1 MSRNLL
7 INTGNI
13 LSLDEAK
20 KKASQNT
27 RDELVDTLKII
38 LREEKNQG
46 DNIVF
51 MNGIGDTGIENTERA
66 ELKVTVKVFVSSPE
80 AESLKDALDKV
91 FEHLNTDTIE
101 SLVIAYTTKHDSED
115 ILMSLKSL
123 WRAVEEYVKVGKLS
137 SVGLSDLSTNT
148 FIELFQW
155 ANVKPAIVQ
164 INLAT
169 CCVVPPALQEFSKAN
184 DVQLLTHSDPS
195 EILPEDKLKEIFG
208 SPVSLHWVVKYQIH
222 LKCRGDAVAELP
234 FAIDRILRMCSRAK
248 YLLSVEMSLPTTIKE
263 NKTTDGERKKDKRR
277 VYVKVKTRE
286 KKSKE

>member
-1 MSRNLL
+1 MSCNLL

-38 LREEKNQG
+38 LREEEKQG
-46 DNIVF
+46 DNVAFI
-51 MNGIGDTGIENTERA
+51 NGKGDTAIKKTERA

-80 AESLKDALDKV
+80 AESLKDALNKV
-91 FEHLNTDTIE
+91 FEILNTDTIE
-101 SLVIAYTTKHDSED
+101 SLVIAYSPKDDSED

-123 WRAVEEYVKVGKLS
+123 WRVAEEYVKLGKLC
-137 SVGLSDLSTNT
+137 SVGLSDLNTNT

-155 ANVKPAIVQ
+155 ANVKPDIVQ

-195 EILPEDKLKEIFG
+195 EILPSDLLKEVFG
-208 SPVSLHWVVKYQIH
+208 SPVSLHWVIKYQIH
-222 LKCRGDAVAELP
+222 LKCRGILTSKGYLVY
-234 FAIDRILRMCSRAK
+234 IDKS
-248 YLLSVEMSLPTTIKE
+248 TTR
-263 NKTTDGERKKDKRR
+263 N
-277 VYVKVKTRE
+277 
-286 KKSKE
+286 

>member
-38 LREEKNQG
+38 LREEENQG

-155 ANVKPAIVQ
+155 ANVKPDIVQ

-195 EILPEDKLKEIFG
+195 EILPEDMLKEIFG

-222 LKCRGDAVAELP
+222 LKCRG
-234 FAIDRILRMCSRAK
+234 ILTSK
-248 YLLSVEMSLPTTIKE
+248 GYLIYIK
-263 NKTTDGERKKDKRR
+263 KLF
-277 VYVKVKTRE
+277 TRN
-286 KKSKE
+286 

>member
-38 LREEKNQG
+38 LREEENQG
-46 DNIVF
+46 DNIAFVCKRSF
-51 MNGIGDTGIENTERA
+51 FQYSDTLFTFKEETLICIYYKIVYIDEC
-66 ELKVTVKVFVSSPE
+66 
-80 AESLKDALDKV
+80 
-91 FEHLNTDTIE
+91 
-101 SLVIAYTTKHDSED
+101 TKHDSED

-155 ANVKPAIVQ
+155 ANVKPDIVQ

-169 CCVVPPALQEFSKAN
+169 CCIVPPALQEFSKAN

-195 EILPEDKLKEIFG
+195 EILPEDMLKEIFG

-222 LKCRGDAVAELP
+222 LKCRG
-234 FAIDRILRMCSRAK
+234 ILTSK
-248 YLLSVEMSLPTTIKE
+248 GYLIYIK
-263 NKTTDGERKKDKRR
+263 KLF
-277 VYVKVKTRE
+277 TRN
-286 KKSKE
+286 

>member
-1 MSRNLL
+1 MFRNLL

-13 LSLDEAK
+13 LSLDDAK

-38 LREEKNQG
+38 LREEENEG
-46 DNIVF
+46 DNNVF
-51 MNGIGDTGIENTERA
+51 INGLGDTGIENTDRA

-80 AESLKDALDKV
+80 AEKLKDALDKV
-91 FEHLNTDTIE
+91 FENLNTDTIE
-101 SLVIAYTTKHDSED
+101 SLVIAYNAKDDSEN

-123 WRAVEEYVKVGKLS
+123 WKAVEEYVKLGKLS

-155 ANVKPAIVQ
+155 ASVKPAIVQ

-195 EILPEDKLKEIFG
+195 EILPDNLLKEIFG
-208 SPVSLHWVVKYQIH
+208 STVLLHWIVKYQIH
-222 LKCRGDAVAELP
+222 LKCRG
-234 FAIDRILRMCSRAK
+234 ILTSK
-248 YLLSVEMSLPTTIKE
+248 GYLIYV
-263 NKTTDGERKKDKRR
+263 NKIFTLK
-277 VYVKVKTRE
+277 
-286 KKSKE
+286 